1 VLSVSVW
8 TIVRHNALIGEPFA
22 HVVSLPFAV
31 SRWLERRC
39 TQSNIFSKTIPH
51 QCPLQDER
59 SLDRQAITLSQNR

>member
-31 SRWLERRC
+31 RAGLQRC
-39 TQSNIFSKTIPH
+39 RAESNIFSKTI
-51 QCPLQDER
+51 LY
-59 SLDRQAITLSQNR
+59 